1 MLSMGAKQVVNLDNG
16 FLIFISDGDVTVNF
30 ETSNGHTVAI
40 GEETIQEEN
49 IVKASGDNGTSSE
62 KASALEGKKED
73 QKGKGT
79 RLSQTVFHLLKILT
93 CYSINTNML

>member
-1 MLSMGAKQVVNLDNG
+1 MLQIDAKEAVKLNNS

-30 ETSNGHTVAI
+30 ETSNGHTIAV

-49 IVKASGDNGTSSE
+49 AVKASGDNGTLSE

-73 QKGKGT
+73 QKGK
-79 RLSQTVFHLLKILT
+79 
-93 CYSINTNML
+93 